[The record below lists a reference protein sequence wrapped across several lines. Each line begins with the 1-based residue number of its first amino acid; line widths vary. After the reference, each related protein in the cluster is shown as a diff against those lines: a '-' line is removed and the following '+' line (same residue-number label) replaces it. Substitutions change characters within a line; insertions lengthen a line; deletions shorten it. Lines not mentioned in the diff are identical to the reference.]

1 MSEKPLTL
9 ALSQKERGL
18 TARDFKSTA
27 NQALCERE
35 KGLSACNF
43 KNTANQSFCQRERG
57 LSACDFKNTANQPL
71 SQRERG
77 LTVRDL
83 KNVTGQLEG
92 EGWGEGLLKNAG
104 KKKPRQMAG
113 LRYERGARKTVRYP
127 GLR

>member
-1 MSEKPLTL
+1 MRGVGVLKLLDQKPLTL
-9 ALSQKERGL
+9 THSR
-18 TARDFKSTA
+18 
-27 NQALCERE
+27 
-35 KGLSACNF
+35 
-43 KNTANQSFCQRERG
+43 
-57 LSACDFKNTANQPL
+57 
-71 SQRERG
+71 RERG

-127 GLR
+127 GLQ